1 MNIPR
6 VMATIGAAA
15 GVGYLAFNYMG
26 DFKTPGMKNIENRH
40 AAAGGGHTHTPSI
53 ASKLGDEQDVATRA
67 EKDKGKFDPHA
78 LYGLVKAS
86 GGRLVGLGLK
96 RARIRMR
103 RLG

>member
-6 VMATIGAAA
+6 VLATVGAA
-15 GVGYLAFNYMG
+15 GGMGYLAITYMG

-67 EKDKGKFDPHA
+67 EKDKGMWWLPYT
-78 LYGLVKAS
+78 L
-86 GGRLVGLGLK
+86 RLSHFRGNQGWLCSIHGISVQRWG
-96 RARIRMR
+96 
-103 RLG
+103 